1 MLWRHGIFLKS
12 ARGRCPRKRPGS
24 VMAVTEPSQNPISDG
39 LAILISCHAL
49 AQNIRRTSSGSL
61 AIFTAIPHIESPG
74 RRFNFGRGS
83 STAERKAMTLGCL
96 SGTRE
101 SSKILEQLSRQ
112 TNLSKDSLHDPRSRN
127 FDLLSNLAAE
137 RKLVE
142 TPSHVSVPLRRHSP
156 NGGSTHS

>member
-1 MLWRHGIFLKS
+1 M
-12 ARGRCPRKRPGS
+12 
-24 VMAVTEPSQNPISDG
+24 
-39 LAILISCHAL
+39 
-49 AQNIRRTSSGSL
+49 
-61 AIFTAIPHIESPG
+61 FTAIPHIESPG

-83 STAERKAMTLGCL
+83 STAERKAMTLGWL

-101 SSKILEQLSRQ
+101 SSKILEQPSRQ

-156 NGGSTHS
+156 NGGSTHP